1 MRACV
6 DDFDIAESYI
16 DDLFNLGDVSTEAAS
31 QTMLV
36 FEALFNELIEQG
48 YDPETLVTIAGKRE
62 LGNLAIKLTFEGKP
76 FTPPIIDEDSPEKL
90 IIEAFE
96 DKLDYSYSLGYNTI
110 RITVKRSYLRLY
122 LLNVMSI
129 VCALVAFAIIQ
140 LLTDTQWQ
148 SIFKADY
155 IFPIEKLFANAML
168 MIGAPVTFF
177 SLLKNLTDVD
187 QVFERSQDAG
197 ALRVRTIATSIV
209 AIVVAFGVC
218 FLLSDYISS
227 IREGVSG
234 FSPQLIDWN
243 FAEIVGSLVSSNIFE
258 PFVAASPLPA
268 VIIVALCA
276 IAMRSTV
283 KYFDMLKTAIDA
295 IYSLLCSMLRIIM
308 TALPLFSFAAFL
320 DFLLE
325 GGFEYFGELV
335 VFFILI
341 IVSWTSIV
349 LTYAI
354 RLRVRGIPVIAFAKK
369 LPPLIS
375 ENLKIGSVIDAVP
388 FNVRYCA
395 RHYGM
400 NRNRIKNTMRITAQ
414 LNLDGNCYLI
424 MITSLLLISFANIS
438 VSWVDVVGIG
448 VLVFFLSLGAPNQP
462 GSILI
467 GILIMLQFA
476 GAFNMLGMAIVAEVF
491 LGSIQNITNVIG
503 DIVLAAIDNQVY
515 ERSHR

>member
-258 PFVAASPLPA
+258 PFVATSPLPA

-400 NRNRIKNTMRITAQ
+400 NRNRIKNTIRITAQ